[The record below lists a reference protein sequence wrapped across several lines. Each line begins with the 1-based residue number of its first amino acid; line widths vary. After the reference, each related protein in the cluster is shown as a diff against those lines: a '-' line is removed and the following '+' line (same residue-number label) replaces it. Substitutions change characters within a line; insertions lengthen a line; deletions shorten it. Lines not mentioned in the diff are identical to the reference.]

1 MSDPTTREAL
11 EVALANAVR
20 ESASILNEHQV
31 NGVVLTVRMALDQ
44 MGYRPAHEVAEDIT
58 TRFHLGPYVTASIR
72 AAFPAP
78 TEEPTK
84 TLAGFDATPAAQPYS
99 LTEEPKP

>member
-1 MSDPTTREAL
+1 VSDPTTREAL

-44 MGYRPAHEVAEDIT
+44 LGYRPAHEVASEIITSVMGPSENLRDGATCRDI
-58 TRFHLGPYVTASIR
+58 TASIR

-78 TEEPTK
+78 TEEP
-84 TLAGFDATPAAQPYS
+84 
-99 LTEEPKP
+99 KP